1 MEKTD
6 FISPVDEYII
16 TVMAK
21 DRPGIIAAITRAVFK
36 LGGNVT
42 ELSQTVMRGY
52 FTLILCAALPPG
64 LEPEEIRRRIETAEP
79 EMALS
84 ACVRRYDPV
93 PLFVPEEEAG
103 TYFLTI
109 QGRDRPGVI
118 AQVTTY
124 LASQGI
130 NVEDLY
136 TRSAGE
142 EITMILQIRPRNRRS
157 AERMRLDLETIG
169 EELKISIHLLHQDIL
184 RATSEVG
191 AIRRLVRL
199 APEGK

>member
-1 MEKTD
+1 
-6 FISPVDEYII
+6 
-16 TVMAK
+16 
-21 DRPGIIAAITRAVFK
+21 
-36 LGGNVT
+36 
-42 ELSQTVMRGY
+42 
-52 FTLILCAALPPG
+52 
-64 LEPEEIRRRIETAEP
+64 LEPEEIRRQIETAEP

-169 EELKISIHLLHQDIL
+169 EELKINIHLLHQDIL

>member
-1 MEKTD
+1 MRNGELAETA
-6 FISPVDEYII
+6 VDYII

-21 DRPGIIAAITRAVFK
+21 DRPGIIAAITRAVFE

-52 FTLILCAALPPG
+52 FTLILCASLPPN

-79 EMALS
+79 ELALS

-93 PLFVPEEEAG
+93 PAFVPEEEAG

-109 QGRDRPGVI
+109 QGKDRPGVI
-118 AQVTTY
+118 AQVTSY

-136 TRSAGE
+136 TRTLGD
-142 EITMILQIRPRNRRS
+142 EITMILQIRPKDKRS
-157 AERMRLDLETIG
+157 AARMRLDLEALG
-169 EELKISIHLLHQDIL
+169 QELKIQLHLLHQDIL

-199 APEGK
+199 GAEGR